1 MNEKLDL
8 DKDGVLPLV
17 ENVISL
23 LEFVV
28 FLDTEGVSSYFFKR

>member
-1 MNEKLDL
+1 MNEKFELDNG
-8 DKDGVLPLV
+8 GVLPLV
-17 ENVISL
+17 ENVMSL